1 MRKTTRYAASFD
13 RGARLEG
20 RSRRMVECVG
30 TPIVGLIGL
39 AWLVLSAPNVE
50 FELVP
55 LAPTQLV
62 QNHVQAARGGLL
74 VGLRA
79 HARAAVSPIAPDL
92 AKSGPVDAF
101 ADHSSSTGA
110 GAAPRGGQTPGQDA
124 VARPLVALSA
134 KATEAAP
141 LPPRRPKEL
150 KLSTARDRGSARVRL
165 ASDGRT
171 APDDGEDGFLER
183 FFGGA
188 SSVGR
193 ARPNGALAYA
203 AAEPI
208 GHGGNPLFNDEYSA
222 SLSKPYDRYTAVY
235 DISARTVYL
244 PDGTR
249 LEAHS
254 GLGAKLDDPRFV
266 HVKMQGATPPHLYNL
281 IPREALF
288 HGVQALRLSPI
299 GNGDLYGRDGL
310 LAHTY
315 MLGPKGDS
323 NGCVSFRDY
332 AAFLRA
338 YQDGRVKRLLVVA
351 HR

>member
-1 MRKTTRYAASFD
+1 
-13 RGARLEG
+13 
-20 RSRRMVECVG
+20 V
-30 TPIVGLIGL
+30 
-39 AWLVLSAPNVE
+39 
-50 FELVP
+50 
-55 LAPTQLV
+55 
-62 QNHVQAARGGLL
+62 
-74 VGLRA
+74 
-79 HARAAVSPIAPDL
+79 
-92 AKSGPVDAF
+92 
-101 ADHSSSTGA
+101 
-110 GAAPRGGQTPGQDA
+110 
-124 VARPLVALSA
+124 
-134 KATEAAP
+134 AP

-150 KLSTARDRGSARVRL
+150 KLSTARDRSGGARSRL
-165 ASDGRT
+165 VTELGTAS
-171 APDDGEDGFLER
+171 EDRDEGFLER

-188 SSVGR
+188 NSAGR
-193 ARPNGALAYA
+193 ARPSGALAYA
-203 AAEPI
+203 AADPI
-208 GHGGNPLFNDEYSA
+208 GSGGNPLFSNGDNLFLLKS
-222 SLSKPYDRYTAVY
+222 YDRYTAVY
-235 DISARTVYL
+235 DISARTVYM

-338 YQDGRVKRLLVVA
+338 YQEGRVKRLLVVV